1 MSASA
6 LYEGW
11 VRHRRVDPVSHEFGT
26 RSSWRTST
34 SSELP
39 EALDPLRGWS
49 ARRPAL
55 AWFRRSDHLG
65 PEELPLDRVVRER
78 VAAETGSE
86 PQGPIRMLTNL
97 RYFGHCFNPVTFYF
111 CFDESGSGV
120 EAMLA
125 EVHNTPY
132 GETHAYVLG
141 NDGRERVVSGTLQK
155 EFHVSP
161 LMAMDHVYDWRA
173 TVPGEGLQ
181 VHIASHRNQPPQ
193 HRRGSAA
200 ASPGVLAF
208 DATLSLE
215 RRELTPAIAR
225 RMLARYP
232 ALTLQVMVRIYW
244 QALRLRLK
252 GAAMA
257 RPPGALDMRPGVA
270 LARRVMFAAL
280 ARIRSGRLELVEG
293 GRTFAF
299 GPAGSRLRRPD
310 RDPRPARL
318 RLGAA
323 REHRARRGRTSTA
336 SGPPTTRSRRPD
348 RLSQP
353 RVARPPGAPRLQPLI
368 GPVQRRVQL
377 VPRNTR
383 EGARKN
389 ISAHYDLGND
399 LFEAFLDPRLIYSAA
414 VFADPD
420 DDPRG
425 GPAGEAGADLRGPR
439 PRPARSPA
447 RDRHRL
453 GRPRDSRRRDPR
465 LPGDDDD
472 DLAASSTATRA
483 SACGRG
489 RPLRPGR
496 GPAAPTIATST
507 VCYDKLVS
515 IEMIEAVGWQYFDE
529 FFAAC
534 SRLDRARRR
543 DRSCRRS

>member
-11 VRHRRVDPVSHEFGT
+11 VRHRRVDPVSHEF
-26 RSSWRTST
+26 RYPIFMAYLDL
-34 SSELP
+34 SELP

-111 CFDESGSGV
+111 CFDESGSAV

-141 NDGRERVVSGTLQK
+141 NDGRKRVVSGTLQK

-161 LMAMDHVYDWRA
+161 LMAMDYVYDWRA
-173 TVPGEGLQ
+173 TVPGEDLQ

-200 ASPGVLAF
+200 ASQGVLAF

-232 ALTLQVMVRIYW
+232 ALTLQVMGRIYW

-252 GAAMA
+252 GA
-257 RPPGALDMRPGVA
+257 PWLGHPE
-270 LARRVMFAAL
+270 
-280 ARIRSGRLELVEG
+280 RS
-293 GRTFAF
+293 T
-299 GPAGSRLRRPD
+299 
-310 RDPRPARL
+310 
-318 RLGAA
+318 
-323 REHRARRGRTSTA
+323 
-336 SGPPTTRSRRPD
+336 
-348 RLSQP
+348 
-353 RVARPPGAPRLQPLI
+353 
-368 GPVQRRVQL
+368 
-377 VPRNTR
+377 
-383 EGARKN
+383 
-389 ISAHYDLGND
+389 
-399 LFEAFLDPRLIYSAA
+399 
-414 VFADPD
+414 
-420 DDPRG
+420 
-425 GPAGEAGADLRGPR
+425 
-439 PRPARSPA
+439 
-447 RDRHRL
+447 
-453 GRPRDSRRRDPR
+453 
-465 LPGDDDD
+465 
-472 DLAASSTATRA
+472 
-483 SACGRG
+483 
-489 RPLRPGR
+489 
-496 GPAAPTIATST
+496 
-507 VCYDKLVS
+507 
-515 IEMIEAVGWQYFDE
+515 
-529 FFAAC
+529 
-534 SRLDRARRR
+534 
-543 DRSCRRS
+543 